1 MTVMTEDTP
10 PDGYARRVVR
20 RIGWAVRDRFPNR
33 PVVREVQGVRMTL
46 PWSHRLPDY
55 ARYNPLYGQNLVEL
69 AKRLGAREDG
79 PLAVLDVGANVGDSA
94 LQILD
99 ATDARVLCV
108 EGDRVFLDFLE
119 RNAAGDPRIVVEA
132 ALLAADEAAAAASL
146 APVREGGTTHFVP
159 GESAESAPGVAPST
173 LRERHADFDRL
184 RLAKSDT
191 DGYDVQLVPAI
202 AEAWTD
208 SRPVLFFEYDHRLTR
223 LAGLDPL
230 PVWRRLADLG
240 YAEVAI
246 WDNGGRPLKRL
257 PIADVPAATASL
269 ERKVGRYG
277 VRYWDVAVAHR
288 DDADGLG
295 VLADLI
301 P

>member
-1 MTVMTEDTP
+1 MSTNEDTP

-20 RIGWAVRDRFPNR
+20 RLGWAVRDRFPNR
-33 PVVREVQGVRMTL
+33 PVAREVQGVRMIL

-69 AKRLGAREDG
+69 AKRLAEHEDG
-79 PLAVLDVGANVGDSA
+79 PLGVLDVGANVGDSA

-108 EGDRVFLDFLE
+108 EGDRVFLNFLE
-119 RNAAGDPRIVVEA
+119 RNARGDQRIVVEA
-132 ALLAADEAAAAASL
+132 GLLAADEATAATSL

-159 GESAESAPGVAPST
+159 GESADALPGVAPTT
-173 LRERHADFDRL
+173 LRSRHTEFDRL

-202 AEAWTD
+202 ADAWRD
-208 SRPVLFFEYDHRLTR
+208 SMPVLFFEYDHRLSR
-223 LAGLDPL
+223 LAGNDPL
-230 PVWRRLADLG
+230 AVWPELQQRG

-246 WDNGGRPLKRL
+246 WDNGGRPLQRL
-257 PIADVPAATASL
+257 SITDVPAAAESL
-269 ERKVGRYG
+269 EKPVGRYG

-288 DDADGLG
+288 DDAAGLA